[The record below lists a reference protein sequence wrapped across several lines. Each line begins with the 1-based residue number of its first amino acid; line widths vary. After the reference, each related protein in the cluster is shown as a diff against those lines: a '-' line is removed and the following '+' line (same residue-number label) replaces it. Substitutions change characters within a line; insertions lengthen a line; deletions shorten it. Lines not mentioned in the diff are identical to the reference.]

1 MQKSVFKIL
10 ITLYIPGNF
19 SYFLFIKLTI
29 EIGIKINFFQ
39 TNLLTKQHFYN
50 CFWLFQLESGNLLC
64 YFCKFDNI

>member
-29 EIGIKINFFQ
+29 EIGIKINFF
-39 TNLLTKQHFYN
+39 
-50 CFWLFQLESGNLLC
+50 
-64 YFCKFDNI
+64 

>member
-29 EIGIKINFFQ
+29 EIGIKINFFKLIYQ
-39 TNLLTKQHFYN
+39 QNNISIIVFDCFNLRVVIY
-50 CFWLFQLESGNLLC
+50 CAIC
-64 YFCKFDNI
+64 CKFDNT